1 MPIPSD
7 LEIASDAKLLP
18 LTDIAA
24 SAGIAEEF
32 LEFYGSGAAKIKLE
46 AIEALKDRP
55 DAKYVVVSAITP
67 PPRRCPRPLPRRS
80 ARAGRP
86 RPAQTRRRHRAP

>member
-7 LEIASDAKLLP
+7 LEIASDATLLP

-46 AIEALKDRP
+46 AIEALKDR
-55 DAKYVVVSAITP
+55 
-67 PPRRCPRPLPRRS
+67 
-80 ARAGRP
+80 
-86 RPAQTRRRHRAP
+86 